1 MIKAHAAFMP
11 VCLDPFYFFTGKPMI
26 QTTLS
31 LHVDTPLQEKWQALV
46 ERLASLGSAV
56 VAFSGGVDSSFLA
69 VAAHKALAPRMLAV
83 TIRSQVETVGL
94 METAAALA
102 AQFGF
107 PHQFVDYDKLQD
119 EAYVENTPNRCY
131 ECKSTD
137 LGMITRIAQT
147 GSFAHVLLGANAD
160 DLGDYRPGLRAAAEL
175 QVLSPLAEV
184 GLTKKEIRTL
194 SRELGLKNW
203 NFPSSPCLASRIP
216 YGTPVTHEKLEQ
228 IALGEAYLHALNFE
242 IVRVRNTGPTAKIEV
257 LPGDIERL
265 VRVREMVADYFK
277 QIGFKYVTLDLEG
290 YRTGSLNE
298 VLIVESTQ

>member
-1 MIKAHAAFMP
+1 
-11 VCLDPFYFFTGKPMI
+11 MI
-26 QTTLS
+26 QSIPTLN
-31 LHVDTPLQEKWQALV
+31 VEQTLQEKWRTLL
-46 ERLASLGSAV
+46 ERLAALGSAV

-69 VAAHKALAPRMLAV
+69 VAAHQALAPRMLAV

-119 EAYVENTPNRCY
+119 AAYVENTPNRCY

-137 LGMITRIAQT
+137 LGMITRIARS
-147 GSFAHVLLGANAD
+147 GGFAHVLLGANAD

-184 GLTKKEIRTL
+184 GLTKKEIRML

-228 IALGEAYLHALNFE
+228 IAQGEAYLHALNFE
-242 IVRVRNTGPTAKIEV
+242 IVRVRNTGSTAKIEV
-257 LPGDIERL
+257 PPVEIARL
-265 VRVREMVADYFK
+265 VQMHEIVTAYFK
-277 QIGFKYVTLDLEG
+277 QIGFKYVTVDLEG
-290 YRTGSLNE
+290 YRSGSLNE
-298 VLIVESTQ
+298 ILLQQSAKGA

>member
-1 MIKAHAAFMP
+1 
-11 VCLDPFYFFTGKPMI
+11 MI
-26 QTTLS
+26 QTLPS
-31 LHVDTPLQEKWQALV
+31 LNVEPLILEKWQALLG
-46 ERLASLGSAV
+46 RLVALGSAV

-69 VAAHKALAPRMLAV
+69 VAAHQVLAPRMLAV
-83 TIRSQVETVGL
+83 TIRSQVETAGL
-94 METAAALA
+94 METAATLA

-119 EAYVENTPNRCY
+119 AAYVENTLNRCY

-147 GSFAHVLLGANAD
+147 AGFQHVLLGANAD

-175 QVLSPLAEV
+175 QVLSPLAEA

-216 YGTPVTHEKLEQ
+216 YGIPVTHEKLEQ

-242 IVRVRNTGPTAKIEV
+242 IVRVRNTGPTAKIDV
-257 LPGDIERL
+257 LAGDIERL
-265 VRVREMVADYFK
+265 VRLREMVADYFK
-277 QIGFKYVTLDLEG
+277 QIGFKYVTVDLEG
-290 YRTGSLNE
+290 YRSGSLNE
-298 VLIVESTQ
+298 VLPAAPAAKQA

>member
-1 MIKAHAAFMP
+1 MA
-11 VCLDPFYFFTGKPMI
+11 L
-26 QTTLS
+26 TL
-31 LHVDTPLQEKWQALV
+31 LTLNVEPTLLAKWQALT

-69 VAAHKALAPRMLAV
+69 VTAHQVLAPRMLAV
-83 TIRSQVETVGL
+83 TIRSQVETAGL

-102 AQFGF
+102 AQFRF

-119 EAYVENTPNRCY
+119 SAYVENTPNRCY

-137 LGMITRIAQT
+137 LGIITRIAQSA
-147 GSFAHVLLGANAD
+147 GFQHVLLGANAD

-175 QVLSPLAEV
+175 QVISPLAEV
-184 GLTKKEIRTL
+184 GLTKKEIRAL

-216 YGTPVTHEKLEQ
+216 YGIAVTHEKLEQ
-228 IALGEAYLHALNFE
+228 IALGEAYLHALDFE

-257 LPGDIERL
+257 LPGELERL
-265 VRVREMVADYFK
+265 VRLREIVTAYFK
-277 QIGFKYVTLDLEG
+277 QIGFKYITLDLEG

-298 VLIVESTQ
+298 ILPLPKGR